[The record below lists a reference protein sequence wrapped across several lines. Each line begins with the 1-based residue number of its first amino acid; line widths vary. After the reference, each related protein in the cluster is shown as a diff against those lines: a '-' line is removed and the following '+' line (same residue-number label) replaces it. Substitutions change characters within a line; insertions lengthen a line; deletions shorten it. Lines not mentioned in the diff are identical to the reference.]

1 MDFLQHYALST
12 GVASERKEDQHPHR
26 WSSGVRWV
34 NNALLL
40 PRVLGKGWWCDAMQ
54 KDGKAGC
61 FCKDLQVGRGRTC
74 RASTGWS
81 SLVGLKSQ
89 PSFFSQS
96 KQARDHQSAKLEP
109 AACSSSPRS
118 NHPAKTMAYR
128 RKQQGPVGADDRRTS
143 QPQAST
149 TPFSPPSSVPPD
161 LSGHSRQLAA
171 LAPVAIEYYIGI
183 TSHPTR
189 CYGCAL
195 RSVDTITVE
204 TMCDSHGLMM
214 LVSPSCLPI
223 WGQLQQQFSSWRSR
237 SI

>member
-128 RKQQGPVGADDRRTS
+128 RKQQGPVGADDRRIP
-143 QPQAST
+143 QPQASG
-149 TPFSPPSSVPPD
+149 PLSLLRPLHRPISPVIAANLLRLR
-161 LSGHSRQLAA
+161 LSRSNIISGSHRIQLAA
-171 LAPVAIEYYIGI
+171 TAVPSVRSTQLLLRRCAIVTG
-183 TSHPTR
+183 
-189 CYGCAL
+189 
-195 RSVDTITVE
+195 
-204 TMCDSHGLMM
+204 
-214 LVSPSCLPI
+214 
-223 WGQLQQQFSSWRSR
+223 
-237 SI
+237 